1 VCVLAT
7 HFPALPRPRFT
18 PGQNLA
24 RMSAVTRPSQSHR
37 TVKSTTV
44 DPFPTFDPANQ
55 PPTQSAMGR
64 SSVKIPGRR
73 ATAVHP
79 ERTPSVGT
87 KGQILSVSAAV
98 AVLAVGPGSGRV
110 PRALAGA
117 LVAAVHSGGA
127 SSVFQGMVDQAFGPR
142 HKGCG
147 DAFAP
152 CNWRTA
158 LSAPGDNGLNNYF
171 VTERSTS
178 FSTPS
183 TQLQAFARPICLA
196 ITSSCRIAS
205 IAMALSLSSSID

>member
-1 VCVLAT
+1 
-7 HFPALPRPRFT
+7 
-18 PGQNLA
+18 
-24 RMSAVTRPSQSHR
+24 MSAVTRPSQSHR

-117 LVAAVHSGGA
+117 LVAAVH
-127 SSVFQGMVDQAFGPR
+127 
-142 HKGCG
+142 
-147 DAFAP
+147 
-152 CNWRTA
+152 
-158 LSAPGDNGLNNYF
+158 
-171 VTERSTS
+171 
-178 FSTPS
+178 
-183 TQLQAFARPICLA
+183 
-196 ITSSCRIAS
+196 
-205 IAMALSLSSSID
+205 